1 MQLTLGKTIGD
12 TVVFLGK
19 CPTFNQKT
27 TGNSRERK
35 INMEELYMKPRAK
48 K

>member
-1 MQLTLGKTIGD
+1 MRLTLGKTIGD
-12 TVVFLGK
+12 TGVFLGK
-19 CPTFNQKT
+19 GHTFIQKT

-35 INMEELYMKPRAK
+35 INMEELHMKPGTK